1 MPVTIAPAVP
11 ADTADLT
18 RWPAA
23 TKVGYVVCVPG
34 GEGRRLR
41 VAVTQHG
48 TLEVE
53 GVGTYDI
60 LEEVPVAERRA
71 GLAAL
76 RSGRI

>member
-1 MPVTIAPAVP
+1 MPVTLASAVP
-11 ADTADLT
+11 ADTTDLADF
-18 RWPAA
+18 PAG
-23 TKVGYVVCVPG
+23 TKVGYVVCAPG

-41 VAVTQHG
+41 VSVTQHG

-60 LEEVPVAERRA
+60 LEETPVAERRA

-76 RSGRI
+76 RRGRI

>member
-1 MPVTIAPAVP
+1 MPVTVAPAVP

-18 RWPAA
+18 SWPAA
-23 TKVGYVVCVPG
+23 TKVGYVVCAPG

-41 VAVTQHG
+41 VAVTQQG

-76 RSGRI
+76 RSGSI